1 MLSQR
6 AESGEV
12 DWGKAA
18 VDTVV
23 EVVIGALG
31 GAGVVAAGTR
41 AAHAAASASRLGRAA
56 LVIGGVNSAAGG
68 IGGASSHVVN
78 RDTQQPW
85 SWRDFAGKTAGG
97 AVSSGLGETGGARG
111 RDPGAGERLCRALAR
126 RPGLE
131 PGIGAGSSVLGG
143 VVEQGITGDQMT
155 VGDVA
160 CNSLTGGVGASLPGR
175 PHQSDSPSSSPGST
189 ARRLILSSVKE
200 QMP

>member
-1 MLSQR
+1 MFTGVRRAAGIALLAASRAALAGGSSVLSQR

-111 RDPGAGERLCRALAR
+111 RDPGAGERLCRALDR

-131 PGIGAGSSVLGG
+131 PRP
-143 VVEQGITGDQMT
+143 TT
-155 VGDVA
+155 A
-160 CNSLTGGVGASLPGR
+160 CT
-175 PHQSDSPSSSPGST
+175 
-189 ARRLILSSVKE
+189 
-200 QMP
+200 